1 MTLRHPKWIYSVS
14 QGPSISRYVYSETF
28 HRYRNCSF
36 QLFRHS
42 HGQFQTSVPL
52 TLTVSV
58 YAVLVMTNIARSE
71 NATVGILMG
80 ENVHSTQIVHTA
92 VLLVRLVVV
101 LGNAIA
107 AILLSRAS
115 AYVARIATDVV
126 VSSKKLA
133 VLESVTAVQVLEV
146 SIVSNYIF
154 TVLPSK

>member
-1 MTLRHPKWIYSVS
+1 
-14 QGPSISRYVYSETF
+14 
-28 HRYRNCSF
+28 
-36 QLFRHS
+36 
-42 HGQFQTSVPL
+42 
-52 TLTVSV
+52 
-58 YAVLVMTNIARSE
+58 MTNIASSE